1 MKKTHGR
8 AEHYNALTISR
19 LHKSGVL
26 EHGYIGGWQW
36 DNGKASIGIKTIKQQ
51 LILNYTSKGKPFNYP
66 VQIVTTPC
74 NYGGVRYWFECP
86 NCHKR
91 VGKLYIA
98 ENLMFE
104 CRKCQNLNYATQQ
117 NDKLGSVTTVLCRL
131 RNRLNWE
138 YENALPLPIYKQI
151 KPKGMHETTFQRLVA
166 RHEYIEWKR
175 NKICVQN
182 FKAFAKRYGLESELL
197 D

>member
-8 AEHYNALTISR
+8 AEHYNALTISH

-36 DNGKASIGIKTIKQQ
+36 NNGKSTIHIKTIGQQ
-51 LILNYTSKGKPFNYP
+51 LILGYSAQGKDFNYP
-66 VQIVTTPC
+66 VQTTTTPC

-117 NDKLGSVTTVLCRL
+117 DTKLDSTRLVMYRLRDKL
-131 RNRLNWE
+131 NWQ
-138 YENALPLPIYKQI
+138 YENAIMHPWHKIR
-151 KPKGMHETTFQRLVA
+151 PKGMHQATFERLVA
-166 RHEYIEWKR
+166 RHDHLDHKANILCME
-175 NKICVQN
+175 N